1 MRPPRAAGTASPSGT
16 DRTSRWITT
25 NARPGSEPSR
35 VPGAP
40 QGSRLLGTLPMPG
53 TPAEARLG
61 GGPARTGAPSTPGG
75 TPSRGAPGQPGG
87 DEAATTRLDM
97 NDLARMR
104 QVQADGAPPAGRSD
118 AGAANGGPPPGQPPQ
133 GPPRVR
139 RRPPQGQPPQGA
151 GRPPGGPP
159 PGGPPAGGPPP
170 GGAPSAPPPPP
181 PASQPEE
188 EVVDDAARQ
197 AMAEHDDEVLVIDEE
212 PLFHLG
218 RCSYLYGREV
228 IPLPAS
234 EAVELGFTG
243 CSWCTPVA
251 ALTGPRSADTR
262 R

>member
-1 MRPPRAAGTASPSGT
+1 MRPSTRGGEASPGT
-16 DRTSRWITT
+16 DRTARWITT

-35 VPGAP
+35 VAGAP

-61 GGPARTGAPSTPGG
+61 GGRAPTGAPSTPGG

-104 QVQADGAPPAGRSD
+104 QVQADGAAPAGRPD

-133 GPPRVR
+133 GPP
-139 RRPPQGQPPQGA
+139 PGQSPQGQPPQGA

-159 PGGPPAGGPPP
+159 PGGPAGGPPP